1 MPGYGVRNCFAGLL
15 GGLAVFDRALAE
27 PDLARL
33 AAGPQGLTH
42 PPGGSIIGCD
52 GFHKRPGCSPQV
64 GARPGRRQAA
74 QRRENPSVNS
84 SPKVPIPTLERLA
97 TYLRYLIDLEA
108 SQVETISS
116 TDVEKQTGI
125 NAAQF
130 RKDLSYF
137 GEFGKPGVGYNV
149 VELQARI
156 ARILKIDQMQPIIVI
171 GAGNLGSALIGYPG
185 LRDHKFHIAAAFDSD
200 PAKIGRAQG
209 GLTIQDEAH
218 LRRANAEVG
227 ARMAILCVPAG
238 AAQGVA
244 EEAIAAGVRVIL
256 NFAPIILRVPD
267 RIVVRNVS
275 FLQELAELSY
285 HLSSETGK

>member
-1 MPGYGVRNCFAGLL
+1 MR
-15 GGLAVFDRALAE
+15 
-27 PDLARL
+27 
-33 AAGPQGLTH
+33 GLTR
-42 PPGGSIIGCD
+42 PGFRAIITRAII
-52 GFHKRPGCSPQV
+52 HKRA
-64 GARPGRRQAA
+64 ARGPEEHGTT
-74 QRRENPSVNS
+74 VNS

-108 SQVETISS
+108 TQVETISS

-156 ARILKIDQMQPIIVI
+156 AKILKIDQMQPVIVI

-185 LRDHKFHIAAAFDSD
+185 LKEHKFHIAAAFDSD
-200 PAKIGRAQG
+200 ASKVGRPQG
-209 GLTIQDEAH
+209 ELIIQDEAS
-218 LRRANAEVG
+218 LRAVNAEVG
-227 ARMAILCVPAG
+227 ARIAIIAVPAS
-238 AAQGVA
+238 AAQTVA

-256 NFAPIILRVPD
+256 NFAPIILRVPE

-275 FLQELAELSY
+275 FLQELAVLSY
-285 HLSSETGK
+285 HLSSDARK

>member
-1 MPGYGVRNCFAGLL
+1 MPASPLRSGPSARSAHLTGHGTGCIIAVQTFTKSAPRPAIGNSLL
-15 GGLAVFDRALAE
+15 N
-27 PDLARL
+27 
-33 AAGPQGLTH
+33 
-42 PPGGSIIGCD
+42 I
-52 GFHKRPGCSPQV
+52 
-64 GARPGRRQAA
+64 
-74 QRRENPSVNS
+74 

-149 VELQARI
+149 IELQSRI
-156 ARILKIDQMQPIIVI
+156 ARILKIDQMQPIMVI

-185 LRDHKFHIAAAFDSD
+185 LREHKFHIAAAFDND
-200 PAKIGRAQG
+200 PSKVGRPAG
-209 GLTIQDEAH
+209 DLIVQDEAQI
-218 LRRANAEVG
+218 RQVNARLG
-227 ARMAILCVPAG
+227 ARIAILCVPAA
-238 AAQGVA
+238 AAQNVA
-244 EEAIAAGVRVIL
+244 DEAIAAGVRVIL
-256 NFAPIILRVPD
+256 NFAPIILRVPE

-275 FLQELAELSY
+275 FLQELAVLSY
-285 HLSSETGK
+285 HLSSETQK